1 MSDRGMKMEFTHI
14 DKSGR
19 PKMVD
24 VSEKPDTV
32 RSAVAKGYVV
42 MKPETL
48 QMIKEGRMKKG
59 DVLSVAQVAGIMAT
73 KKTPD
78 IIPLCHNINL
88 SGVEMEF
95 QILEDKNAVA
105 VQAVVRSVG
114 KTGVEME
121 ALTAVSA
128 ACLAIYDMCKAV
140 DKGMVIKNIQLIE
153 KTGGKSGDFKR
164 EEEVPW
170 EG

>member
-1 MSDRGMKMEFTHI
+1 M
-14 DKSGR
+14 
-19 PKMVD
+19 
-24 VSEKPDTV
+24 
-32 RSAVAKGYVV
+32 AAKRT
-42 MKPETL
+42 PEIVP
-48 QMIKEGRMKKG
+48 M
-59 DVLSVAQVAGIMAT
+59 
-73 KKTPD
+73 
-78 IIPLCHNINL
+78 CHNINL
-88 SGVEMEF
+88 TGVEMDF
-95 QILEDKNAVA
+95 RILEDKNAVA

-140 DKGMVIKNIQLIE
+140 DKSMVIKNIQLVE